1 MDAVKLLKTDHEK
14 MRSLLKDGESTR
26 ENDRKARRQVFLRLR
41 DDLLIHERME
51 EDVLYPALKS
61 HPKARDIV
69 LEGYEEHHVADLIV
83 GELEETDYSDE
94 RWPAKWKVLKESL
107 EHHMEEEESDMFPKA
122 KKIFDDDELEA
133 LGARMEQ
140 IRAENESL
148 IRP

>member
-26 ENDRKARRQVFLRLR
+26 ENDRKARRLVFLRLR

-140 IRAENESL
+140 IRAENESP
-148 IRP
+148 IPP

>member
-1 MDAVKLLKTDHEK
+1 M
-14 MRSLLKDGESTR
+14 
-26 ENDRKARRQVFLRLR
+26 
-41 DDLLIHERME
+41 
-51 EDVLYPALKS
+51 LYPALKS

>member
-26 ENDRKARRQVFLRLR
+26 ENDRKARRQAFLRLR